1 MMPHTALSHGS
12 ANKTCVNPMS
22 KSVEKSLAMRLANEI
37 REAIVSARFDLGE
50 ALSEESLAAAFEV
63 SRTPVREAL
72 ALLQSEGLVNV
83 VAKSGSY
90 VFSPTE
96 DDIVELCEHRVT
108 LEVEASR
115 RALERNPEATLQ
127 ALRDALAQMI
137 MALEQD
143 DRLAYGAAD
152 TEFHLSFFKFSANR
166 YLVDAYERN
175 LGRVAALRTHLARR
189 ARHEPDR
196 SFNDHRQM
204 IELAE
209 AGKHGALATLLSRH
223 ILRTR
228 ESYIATLRER
238 QELAGPNSDRVERI
252 RRKLR
257 L

>member
-1 MMPHTALSHGS
+1 M
-12 ANKTCVNPMS
+12 KICVDPMS
-22 KSVEKSLAMRLANEI
+22 KIVEKSLVVRLADNI
-37 REAIVSARFDLGE
+37 REAIVSARLDLGE

-72 ALLQSEGLVNV
+72 ALLQTEGLVNV

-127 ALRDALAQMI
+127 AMRLALERMI
-137 MALEQD
+137 TALEQD
-143 DRLAYGAAD
+143 DRLSYGAAD
-152 TEFHLSFFKFSANR
+152 TEFHLSFFRFCANR

-189 ARHEPDR
+189 ARGEPDR
-196 SFNDHRQM
+196 SCNDHQRL

-209 AGKHGALATLLSRH
+209 TGKQGALATLLSRH

-238 QELAGPNSDRVERI
+238 QELQSQNSDRVEKI

>member
-1 MMPHTALSHGS
+1 
-12 ANKTCVNPMS
+12 MS
-22 KSVEKSLAMRLANEI
+22 KSVEKSLALRLADNI
-37 REAIVSARFDLGE
+37 REAIVSARLDLGE

-72 ALLQSEGLVNV
+72 ALLQTEGLVNV

-96 DDIVELCEHRVT
+96 VDIVELCEHRVT

-115 RALERNPEATLQ
+115 RSLERNPEVTLQ
-127 ALRDALAQMI
+127 ALRDALTQMSS
-137 MALEQD
+137 ALEQD
-143 DRLAYGAAD
+143 DRLSYGAAD
-152 TEFHLSFFKFSANR
+152 TEFHSSFFKFSANR

-175 LGRVAALRTHLARR
+175 LGRVAALRTHLAQR

-196 SFNDHRQM
+196 SFKDHWRM

-209 AGKHGALATLLSRH
+209 TGNYRALATLLSQH

-228 ESYIATLRER
+228 ESYIVTLRER
-238 QELAGPNSDRVERI
+238 QELQGMNSDRVKKI
-252 RRKLR
+252 RRKVR

>member
-12 ANKTCVNPMS
+12 ANKTCVDPMS

-72 ALLQSEGLVNV
+72 ALLQTEGLVNV

-152 TEFHLSFFKFSANR
+152 TEFHLSFSSSAPTVIWWTPTNATWAVSR
-166 YLVDAYERN
+166 PCARIWPGAPGMSRTVRSTIT
-175 LGRVAALRTHLARR
+175 GR
-189 ARHEPDR
+189 
-196 SFNDHRQM
+196 
-204 IELAE
+204 
-209 AGKHGALATLLSRH
+209 
-223 ILRTR
+223 
-228 ESYIATLRER
+228 
-238 QELAGPNSDRVERI
+238 
-252 RRKLR
+252 
-257 L
+257 